1 MLIQEALQCDLEGV
15 DAEVL
20 LAHAM
25 QKNRTWLFAHPE
37 TELSKN
43 EEELWKSFLNRRQSS
58 EPVAYI
64 TKEKEFYGRTF
75 FVDPSV
81 LIPRPAT
88 ESLIE
93 ETLKMMRGE
102 KIPTITEADT
112 DIVIVSSLRKE
123 LSNIRL
129 IADIG
134 TGSGCIAITLACEIP
149 ELRIIATD
157 ISAAALSIAKKN
169 AEHHGVSDRIE
180 FRLGDGMMPL
190 ADINEPFLIVSN
202 PPYIP
207 SDMTLMKDVEAFEPK
222 SALFSGKE
230 GVDVITSLVSE
241 SAKNPFC
248 VGVILEC
255 RREQAALV
263 SRD

>member
-1 MLIQEALQCDLEGV
+1 MLIQEALQCDLERI

-37 TELSKN
+37 TPLTT
-43 EEELWKSFLNRRQSS
+43 EEESRWLSFRERRQSS

-64 TKEKEFYGRTF
+64 IGEKEFYGRTF

-93 ETLKMMRGE
+93 EALKMMRGE

-123 LSNIRL
+123 LSDIHL
-129 IADIG
+129 VADIG

-157 ISAAALSIAKKN
+157 ISAASLTIAKKN
-169 AEHHGVSDRIE
+169 AEHHSVSDRIE
-180 FRLGDGMMPL
+180 FRLGDGMTPL
-190 ADINEPFLIVSN
+190 ADIGEPFLMVSN

-222 SALFSGKE
+222 SALFSGKK
-230 GVDVITSLVSE
+230 GVDVITSLVNE

-248 VGVILEC
+248 MGVILEC
-255 RREQAALV
+255 RREQAALI